1 MPLLFSGGLALTAC
15 GGGGGGSTAALTPET
30 APATAVV
37 PQANFSDENGNLD
50 TVMLQAVQDN
60 YQTNLEVTQ

>member
-15 GGGGGGSTAALTPET
+15 GGGGGSTAALTPET

-37 PQANFSDENGNLD
+37 PQANFSDEDGNLD

>member
-37 PQANFSDENGNLD
+37 PQANFSDEDGNLD
-50 TVMLQAVQDN
+50 TVKLQAVQDN